1 MKEVDKKRKIGNR
14 TEDII
19 GSLAET
25 VKKYVPGGS
34 GGSGLPN
41 PKLLSFYSC
50 RESRI
55 LWVDDE
61 IDESVLEISRMIL
74 EYNRED
80 AGIPVEQRKPIKIL
94 LYSYG
99 GDGQAC
105 FELIDVMTLSKT
117 PIYTVNMGVA
127 MSAGLLILLA
137 GHKRF
142 CMPRSTALVH
152 SGSGGTSGTF
162 EQTEAQMKD
171 YQHFVK
177 MMRDF
182 IMERTKI
189 DPKTLAKNK
198 GKEWFIYSDEQ
209 LSYGIVDEVVA
220 DVDTIN

>member
-1 MKEVDKKRKIGNR
+1 MNR
-14 TEDII
+14 TPYTQNSDVDPADLLAAIMKSVGPSY
-19 GSLAET
+19 GS
-25 VKKYVPGGS
+25 S
-34 GGSGLPN
+34 GTLPN

-50 RESRI
+50 KESRI
-55 LWVDDE
+55 IWVDDD
-61 IDESVLEISRMIL
+61 IDESVLEVSRTIL
-74 EYNRED
+74 EYNRQD

-105 FELIDVMTLSKT
+105 FELIDVISLSKT
-117 PIYTVNMGVA
+117 PVYTVNMGVA

-137 GHKRF
+137 GHKRY

-189 DPKTLAKNK
+189 DQKTLAKNK
-198 GKEWFIYSDEQ
+198 GKEWYLYPEDQIA
-209 LSYGIVDEVVA
+209 YGVVDEVVA
-220 DVDTIN
+220 DIDLIN